1 MVIMMLVMMVLL
13 LGPGHMGG
21 DGGQGPR
28 NEEAPPAV
36 EAGPK

>member
-1 MVIMMLVMMVLL
+1 MLVMMLIMMVLL

-21 DGGQGPR
+21 DAGHGPR